1 MKIFGLIINIQIR
14 TAFIIVILSVTFMV
28 GICSAYTPPKGIPN
42 PSVYFST
49 FGEIDRASPSV
60 ATSGNPKCTGW
71 PTGAT
76 TGCYYID
83 NSNGLCSDSGNT
95 YGYPDKPRCTPQS
108 KAYAAGDLIY
118 VHGGPY
124 TSGWDVY
131 GEGTASSP
139 IWIVGNATS
148 YPKFSRELRIGD
160 PASPGTPTSY
170 IVLENFD
177 FGNYYGEYVGRVS
190 VGAKTDSAPVSNIIV
205 RNSTFTGAGKS
216 ANMPNTGDVSDG
228 TAITIG
234 ASNRNIPNSP
244 TTHVVFY
251 NLTISHYGYL
261 GGLGYGGDGHGAWSV
276 SEYTSYAWL
285 LNSTIHAMGSDAV
298 GGCHNC
304 NTEAKSV
311 NYIFVGG
318 NTISYTGENDIDFKN
333 IHNFVISENVLYG
346 PHTAEQGW
354 HVVIHS
360 SQTGSPPV
368 APSNGWFIFNKVYSG
383 STGIAFVSSPRNE
396 NMYVVGNLFYD
407 IKASYAHTAD
417 PAYNGAA
424 VLFATIKGNGWVVDN
439 TIYDCDSGVKILDGS
454 IGATDNIQ
462 VHGNIIANR
471 SDAAGYE
478 IKIPNGKEDYVDLD
492 YNLFHYPSGAATF
505 YWANASRNLAYIRNT
520 AAKCTHCIEGDP
532 LFVSPITGDF
542 KLKYSSPA
550 KNASVEHS
558 VYNKFYTIYGLD
570 IRKDR
575 NGAIRP
581 QKSIW
586 DIGAYEYDLPDP
598 PTNLKIK

>member
-1 MKIFGLIINIQIR
+1 MKILGLMINMQIR
-14 TAFIIVILSVTFMV
+14 TAFIIVLLSVTFMV
-28 GICSAYTPPKGIPN
+28 GVCSAYTPPKGIPN

-49 FGEIDRASPSV
+49 FGEIDQASPSV
-60 ATSGNPKCTGW
+60 ATSGNPKCTNW
-71 PTGAT
+71 PSGAT

-83 NSNGLCSDSGNT
+83 NTSGSCTDSSNT
-95 YGYPDKPRCTPQS
+95 YGYPDKPRCTPAS

-118 VHGGPY
+118 VNAGTY
-124 TSGWDVY
+124 TSAWTVRGP
-131 GEGTASSP
+131 GTASNP
-139 IWIVGNATS
+139 IWIAGNATTHPKFSRSARIGSPSETGNATS
-148 YPKFSRELRIGD
+148 YIIF
-160 PASPGTPTSY
+160 
-170 IVLENFD
+170 ENFD
-177 FGNYYGEYVGRVS
+177 FIVAGMSIGSTVDNS
-190 VGAKTDSAPVSNIIV
+190 PVNNIIV
-205 RNSTFTGAGKS
+205 RNCTFTGSGKS
-216 ANMPNTGDVSDG
+216 VNLPNQGDTSDG
-228 TAITIG
+228 TAFSVG
-234 ASNRNIPNSP
+234 AGGRNIPNSP
-244 TTHVVFY
+244 ITYVVLY
-251 NLTISHYGYL
+251 NSTISNFGYIGDL
-261 GGLGYGGDGHGAWSV
+261 GVGGDECGAYTTEYASYIWYLNSRINDIGGDGIA
-276 SEYTSYAWL
+276 
-285 LNSTIHAMGSDAV
+285 
-298 GGCHNC
+298 GCHLC
-304 NTEAKSV
+304 NTEAKAPQ
-311 NYIFVGG
+311 YIFIGG
-318 NTISYTGENDIDFKN
+318 NTIYTNGENCIDIKN
-333 IHNFVISENVLYG
+333 THNFVISENNLYG
-346 PHTAEQGW
+346 PHHDEQGW
-354 HVVIHS
+354 NTVIHS
-360 SQTGSPPV
+360 SQTGNPPI
-368 APSNGWFIFNKVYSG
+368 APSNGWFIFNKVYHAS
-383 STGIAFVSSPRNE
+383 SGIAFVSSPRNE

-424 VLFATIKGNGWVVDN
+424 VLFVTIKGNGWVVDN

-586 DIGAYEYDLPDP
+586 DIGAYEYDLPEP